1 MGAYIRGEAQWKT
14 NYKNTHVENIAVK
27 MNRPEHRYRL
37 TCIMIGWCLLNEDPE
52 AKEISMWGMI
62 GKSIPKRG
70 NSMGE
75 AG

>member
-1 MGAYIRGEAQWKT
+1 
-14 NYKNTHVENIAVK
+14 

-62 GKSIPKRG
+62 GKSIPRRG